1 MGRWD
6 SPQCA
11 GAASGAAPPAG
22 GDLQLWQARRNRRR
36 TLLKVPEGAWEHW
49 PGASAAR
56 QAVAKRDQY
65 RGLRCHVLG
74 APWYNPGAIAGFC
87 A

>member
-1 MGRWD
+1 MGF
-6 SPQCA
+6 SPVCLLQEQLHQL
-11 GAASGAAPPAG
+11 GMTFSYGKPG
-22 GDLQLWQARRNRRR
+22 GPGGGHS
-36 TLLKVPEGAWEHW
+36 LLEVPEGAWEYW
-49 PGASAAR
+49 PGASSAR

-74 APWYNPGAIAGFC
+74 TPWYNPGAIAGFC